1 MDLSGYIASSEAR
14 LQEVERAISAFDFT
28 KGDQNQYQQLN
39 REYQKIK
46 SLMVVWND
54 YQKVVK
60 SLKENRELL
69 EEADDDFKEIIKSDI
84 ESLEKDEHRLDGE
97 IKALILPM
105 HPNEGKDVIV
115 EIRPGAGG
123 DEAALFVADIYR
135 MYCKYAEMKGWKN
148 ELMEL
153 SDTPLGG
160 IKSVSFTLRGDGAWS
175 NMRFESGVHR
185 VQRIPVTETQ
195 GRIHTS
201 TVTVAVLAEAQE
213 VDFELNPEDL
223 RIDVFRS
230 SGHGGQCVN
239 TTDSAVRVTHIPTGM
254 FVASQQEKSQHRNKE
269 IAMRILR
276 SRLLQI
282 KQEEE
287 DKKNASERR
296 SQVGTGDRSE
306 RIRTYNYPQNRVS
319 DHRFD
324 LTFYDLDNI
333 MEGNMDE
340 LIGEIRAI
348 DANRRL
354 SAELGIEE

>member
-1 MDLSGYIASSEAR
+1 M
-14 LQEVERAISAFDFT
+14 QEVERAISAFDFT

-60 SLKENRELL
+60 NLKENRELL
-69 EEADDDFKEIIKSDI
+69 EEADDDLKELVKADI

-123 DEAALFVADIYR
+123 DEAALFVADMYR
-135 MYCKYAEMKGWKN
+135 MYCKYAELKGWKN

-153 SDTPLGG
+153 SDTTLGG

-223 RIDVFRS
+223 RIDVFRA

-354 SAELGIEE
+354 AEELGIEA

>member
-1 MDLSGYIASSEAR
+1 MDLSGYITSSEAR

-46 SLMVVWND
+46 SLMVVWSD

-69 EEADDDFKEIIKSDI
+69 EEADDDFKDIIKADI

-223 RIDVFRS
+223 RIDVFRA

-239 TTDSAVRVTHIPTGM
+239 TTDSAVRDAYSDGHVRRVAAGEIA
-254 FVASQQEKSQHRNKE
+254 ASQQ
-269 IAMRILR
+269 
-276 SRLLQI
+276 
-282 KQEEE
+282 
-287 DKKNASERR
+287 
-296 SQVGTGDRSE
+296 GDR
-306 RIRTYNYPQNRVS
+306 
-319 DHRFD
+319 
-324 LTFYDLDNI
+324 
-333 MEGNMDE
+333 
-340 LIGEIRAI
+340 
-348 DANRRL
+348 DAHFAFSTVANQTGRR
-354 SAELGIEE
+354 G

>member
-1 MDLSGYIASSEAR
+1 MDLSGYIISSEAR

-46 SLMVVWND
+46 HLMEVWNE

-60 SLKENRELL
+60 NLNDNREML
-69 EEADDDFKEIIKSDI
+69 EEADDDFKEIIKADI
-84 ESLEKDEHRLDGE
+84 ESLEKEEHRLDGE
-97 IKALILPM
+97 IKAHILPM

-123 DEAALFVADIYR
+123 DEAALFVADMYR
-135 MYCKYAEMKGWKN
+135 MYCKYAELKGWKN

-153 SDTPLGG
+153 SDTTLGG

-223 RIDVFRS
+223 RIDVFRA

-282 KQEEE
+282 KQDEE

-354 SAELGIEE
+354 AEELGIEA